1 MEMWNDYTVI
11 DLEMT
16 GLSVKEDR
24 ITEIGAVRVR
34 NGQIADT
41 YGMLV
46 NPHRPIPQRVT
57 EITGITDAMVED
69 AMEPDEA
76 IGGLIDFI
84 GEDVIVG
91 QNVIFDYSFLKQ
103 WAVNR
108 KRPLEL
114 KALDTLKLARKLLPQ
129 EQPKNLE
136 ALCSYYQIRREHGHR
151 ALDDAIQTQRLFEI
165 LMNEIAKRP
174 ELKER
179 DKEAYLK
186 PVVLQCKVKKQTPAT
201 SHQVERLRELIDYY
215 QIEDEIIWDTL
226 TRSQASRLID
236 QYYAAYGRPQKIR

>member
-46 NPHRPIPQRVT
+46 NPHRPIPQRVM

-84 GEDVIVG
+84 GQDVIV
-91 QNVIFDYSFLKQ
+91 
-103 WAVNR
+103 
-108 KRPLEL
+108 
-114 KALDTLKLARKLLPQ
+114 
-129 EQPKNLE
+129 
-136 ALCSYYQIRREHGHR
+136 
-151 ALDDAIQTQRLFEI
+151 
-165 LMNEIAKRP
+165 
-174 ELKER
+174 
-179 DKEAYLK
+179 
-186 PVVLQCKVKKQTPAT
+186 
-201 SHQVERLRELIDYY
+201 
-215 QIEDEIIWDTL
+215 
-226 TRSQASRLID
+226 
-236 QYYAAYGRPQKIR
+236 